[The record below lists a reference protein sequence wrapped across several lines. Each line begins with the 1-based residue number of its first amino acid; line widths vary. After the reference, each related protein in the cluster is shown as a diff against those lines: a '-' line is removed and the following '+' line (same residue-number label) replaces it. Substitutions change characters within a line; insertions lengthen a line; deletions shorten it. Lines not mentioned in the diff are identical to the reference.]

1 MERKFIDTNIFL
13 RFLTKDDP
21 SKYDKCKELF
31 KRAMEGK
38 INLAT
43 SSLVIAELV
52 WTLLSY
58 YKVSKADVIEKVSII
73 VGTETIHIPE
83 KDIIADALILYS
95 RENIDYIDSYNAVFM
110 KQNGLNEILSY
121 DSDFDVIDGIKREEP

>member
-43 SSLVIAELV
+43 SSLVIAELI

-73 VGTETIHIPE
+73 VGTEIIHIPE

>member
-38 INLAT
+38 INLTT
-43 SSLVIAELV
+43 SSLVIAELIG
-52 WTLLSY
+52 TLLSY

>member
-1 MERKFIDTNIFL
+1 MGI
-13 RFLTKDDP
+13 
-21 SKYDKCKELF
+21 
-31 KRAMEGK
+31 
-38 INLAT
+38 
-43 SSLVIAELV
+43 
-52 WTLLSY
+52 
-58 YKVSKADVIEKVSII
+58 
-73 VGTETIHIPE
+73 ETIHIPE

>member
-38 INLAT
+38 INLTT
-43 SSLVIAELV
+43 SSLVIAELI

-83 KDIIADALILYS
+83 KDIIADALIL
-95 RENIDYIDSYNAVFM
+95 V
-110 KQNGLNEILSY
+110 
-121 DSDFDVIDGIKREEP
+121 

>member
-38 INLAT
+38 INLTT
-43 SSLVIAELV
+43 SSLVIAELI

>member
-38 INLAT
+38 INLTT
-43 SSLVIAELV
+43 SSLVIAELI

-83 KDIIADALILYS
+83 KDTIADALILYS

>member
-43 SSLVIAELV
+43 SSLVVAELI

-121 DSDFDVIDGIKREEP
+121 DSDFDVIDRIKREEP

>member
-1 MERKFIDTNIFL
+1 
-13 RFLTKDDP
+13 
-21 SKYDKCKELF
+21 
-31 KRAMEGK
+31 MEGK
-38 INLAT
+38 IHLAT
-43 SSLVIAELV
+43 SSLVIAELI